1 MRWKVQI
8 TLPAMALV
16 NHKRVGVNTPL
27 RYTFTAD
34 KVEEDGFEI
43 IKNWRFK
50 AIVDSANEVGAV
62 KYALAICGGL
72 LLHFAEEQLVSDMEG
87 EGKTQELTGFYDDH
101 RKVIRPV
108 KAIEVDPD
116 CFQACVDSGLIVAQ
130 DEEESDDESIPDSDG
145 C

>member
-34 KVEEDGFEI
+34 KVEELGQVVF
-43 IKNWRFK
+43 KNWRFS
-50 AIVDSANEVGAV
+50 AIVVSGSEVGAV

-72 LLHFAEEQLVSDMEG
+72 ILHFGESALVSEMEG
-87 EGKTQELTGFYDDH
+87 EGERVELTGFYDDH

-108 KAIEVDPD
+108 KAIEVDLD

-130 DEEESDDESIPDSDG
+130 DEEESDDDRIPDSDG